1 MEQYGKISEGVTL
14 TQNTRFFPFVST
26 GKERDEETGYGYFGA
41 RYMDHELMTMW
52 LSVDPMADKYPSISP
67 YAYCAWNSVKLV
79 DPDGRDTTI
88 SINLNDG
95 NINYYATDEYLN
107 GTTVNLYHDGNHIES
122 FSCIGEVGFSES
134 SLRSTLSFQ
143 ESSDAATVYK
153 KIIGDN
159 VAHQESEVEWNYY
172 NQRNGSGDLVTS
184 HLPNL
189 VNVTGTEY
197 TYNNIE
203 TSKLYHFH
211 PQLSGYAW
219 WFPSIKDQNYAKT
232 LTGVQC
238 FLNFTGQ
245 QYRFDDIVQKYGII
259 ENPNVF
265 RSQYL
270 PLGINPF

>member
-1 MEQYGKISEGVTL
+1 MRLMEQYGKISEGVTL

-232 LTGVQC
+232 L
-238 FLNFTGQ
+238 N
-245 QYRFDDIVQKYGII
+245 
-259 ENPNVF
+259 
-265 RSQYL
+265 
-270 PLGINPF
+270 